1 MTFWYFWKGGSE
13 GFELGS
19 DDVTVISVEEAV
31 RLRTKLFFFF
41 ALFSFQH
48 THSLQSWFLHFSTL
62 HSYEYPNL
70 QLINNNSWC
79 SSIMSMQ
86 REKMAKK
93 SIGSLMRKK
102 LSDITNNTNPNYSQ
116 QLDTT
121 LSSDN
126 NSIQQLLKVHFIY
139 LLFVLYFI
147 ILLSISFL
155 NDFGWI
161 AIYGARTPL
170 LVQVWSCQTCF

>member
-1 MTFWYFWKGGSE
+1 
-13 GFELGS
+13 
-19 DDVTVISVEEAV
+19 
-31 RLRTKLFFFF
+31 
-41 ALFSFQH
+41 
-48 THSLQSWFLHFSTL
+48 
-62 HSYEYPNL
+62 
-70 QLINNNSWC
+70 
-79 SSIMSMQ
+79 MSMQ

-116 QLDTT
+116 QLDTS

-155 NDFGWI
+155 NDFG
-161 AIYGARTPL
+161 
-170 LVQVWSCQTCF
+170 